1 MEGHTVE
8 LGQFLPE
15 CSLDVEPTAITDPV
29 SLTTSRQMLGTK
41 GMAEDEMVGWR
52 HQLDEHEFG

>member
-1 MEGHTVE
+1 MLKLKLPILWPPDGKNGLIFKYPDAGKVY
-8 LGQFLPE
+8 GQDE
-15 CSLDVEPTAITDPV
+15 
-29 SLTTSRQMLGTK
+29 K